1 MAKGGFPGGM
11 GGMNMNNLMKQAQK
25 MQKQMMEKQEELA
38 ARTLEMTSGG
48 GAVKV
53 VISGKKEI
61 QELKINPDVVD
72 PDDVEMLEDLIIS
85 AVNEAIR
92 PAAGFPYHPY
102 AKRKGGGPFRSYSEG
117 KGSGEILLCLLQPD
131 GGRGLPCLCQCEAG
145 S

>member
-1 MAKGGFPGGM
+1 
-11 GGMNMNNLMKQAQK
+11 
-25 MQKQMMEKQEELA
+25 MQREMEKEQA
-38 ARTLEMTSGG
+38 AISEKVFETTSGG

-92 PAAGFPYHPY
+92 QVEEMYNAEMG
-102 AKRKGGGPFRSYSEG
+102 RMTGGMGMF
-117 KGSGEILLCLLQPD
+117 
-131 GGRGLPCLCQCEAG
+131 
-145 S
+145 